1 MTDATPS
8 NTPSTTEAS
17 SSRPDAST
25 NGSNKNNAPKKRMS
39 PRARF
44 ILRALGLLVLVI
56 VAAWVLYYQFRGK
69 YLESTNDAFVQADSV
84 TVSSKVTANTLLR
97 LPGVRQ
103 LRSFFVLNEVKN
115 NPELVVE

>member
-56 VAAWVLYYQFRGK
+56 VAAWVLYY
-69 YLESTNDAFVQADSV
+69 LS
-84 TVSSKVTANTLLR
+84 LIHI
-97 LPGVRQ
+97 
-103 LRSFFVLNEVKN
+103 
-115 NPELVVE
+115 

>member
-44 ILRALGLLVLVI
+44 ILRALGLLVLVYLYCALRNNFRFTRMGSALLCI
-56 VAAWVLYYQFRGK
+56 WTLAGLFLSLELYRVLLF
-69 YLESTNDAFVQADSV
+69 FV
-84 TVSSKVTANTLLR
+84 TVYALH
-97 LPGVRQ
+97 
-103 LRSFFVLNEVKN
+103 
-115 NPELVVE
+115 